1 MKKSKGSKLCYISA
15 KEAKKS
21 FPEQYETVLK
31 YNTTIFTPS
40 VKMNLP
46 IKTIE
51 KFYNKSVENCSPIE
65 LSYVNAHKL
74 KLLFSVC

>member
-1 MKKSKGSKLCYISA
+1 MSKSKGSQVCYISA

-31 YNTTIFTPS
+31 YDTTIFTPS

-46 IKTIE
+46 FKTIE
-51 KFYNKSVENCSPIE
+51 ECYNKSVDSCSPVE
-65 LSYVNAHKL
+65 LSYVDEHKL
-74 KLLFSVC
+74 KISFSIF